1 MDSTPLRGLVGVP
14 SLELL
19 KLQRMQLIADSGST
33 KTSWRLVKDD
43 NTTTEASTI
52 GYNPAYF
59 STENMEASLREL
71 LLPQLGVSPEAI
83 TAIYFYG
90 AGCSTP
96 KSIAVVEAAFRSI
109 FPTAYIFVD
118 HDLLGA
124 ARALCGKSPGVA
136 CILGTGSNS
145 CAYDGHDITDNVPS
159 LGFML
164 GDEGSG
170 ASLGR
175 RLVRAFFYRELP
187 KELEAA
193 FQEKYALDKEA
204 IFTHVYKSELPS
216 RYMAQFTRFMGENS
230 EHPFIREMI
239 KAEFAAFVDTQ
250 VAKYADVEQ
259 QPVHF
264 LGSIAFYFKPLLEE
278 VLAERGFTF
287 GRLLREPIEA
297 LVAFHQAD

>member
-1 MDSTPLRGLVGVP
+1 MRRPLAY
-14 SLELL
+14 L
-19 KLQRMQLIADSGST
+19 KLHSMQLIADSGST
-33 KTSWRLVKDD
+33 KTSWRLVKD
-43 NTTTEASTI
+43 NTTTTEASTI

-71 LLPQLGVSPEAI
+71 LLPQLGVDPAAI
-83 TAIYFYG
+83 TEIYFYG

-96 KSIAVVEAAFRSI
+96 KSIAVVESAFKQL
-109 FPTAYIFVD
+109 FPDAYIFVD

-124 ARALCGKSPGVA
+124 ARALCGKDAGIA

-187 KELEAA
+187 QELEQA

-230 EHPFIREMI
+230 EHPYMRALI
-239 KAEFAAFVDTQ
+239 KAEFESFVDTQ
-250 VAKYADVEQ
+250 VIKYDNVQA

-264 LGSIAFYFKPLLEE
+264 LGSIAFYFKPILEE
-278 VLAERGFTF
+278 VLHERGLTM

-297 LVAFHQAD
+297 LVAFHEA